1 MAKGQTA
8 MKLTIGCVTRG
19 RPERVIETVRIALS
33 NIRERDTKLFIL
45 ADEDDVRMN
54 GFGPVPDGSI
64 LNVQPREDS
73 VGAKWNR
80 LPRLAEA
87 DVYMCI
93 VDHTV
98 ILTPGFDTKILDASM
113 IFHDGIGCVVTHLA
127 NLSFPFYQAPTAR
140 MVEIM
145 GGIYPTMFPY
155 WFVDHWLD
163 DICKMTGR
171 YVMADV
177 ACDSSKKP
185 NTQDFREPHLWAS
198 LYDSLVLEREEMAE
212 RLFEKMDEPEWRKE
226 MLRRQWPLFHQRS
239 RMINNMVRGISEL
252 DTSRDERYMRIR
264 AKGIS
269 MIENAFSE
277 LQRKSA

>member
-1 MAKGQTA
+1 
-8 MKLTIGCVTRG
+8 MKLSIGLVTRG
-19 RPERVIETVRIALS
+19 RPELVDATVRQVLA
-33 NIRERDTKLFIL
+33 NVRERDTTLHIL

-54 GFGPVPDGSI
+54 GFGPVPDGAI

-73 VGAKWNR
+73 VGEKHNR
-80 LPRLAEA
+80 LPKIAPA
-87 DVYMCI
+87 DVYLCI

-98 ILTPGFDTKILDASM
+98 ITTPGFDTRILDASM
-113 IFHDGIGCVVTHLA
+113 VFHDGIGCVVTHMA
-127 NLSFPFYQAPTAR
+127 NLSFPYYQAPTAK

-177 ACDSSKKP
+177 SCDSSRKP
-185 NTQDFREPHLWAS
+185 NTQDFREPFLWAS
-198 LYDSLVLEREEMAE
+198 VYDALVVEREEMAN
-212 RLFEKMDEPEWRKE
+212 RLLDCMDEPEWRKK
-226 MLRRQWPLFHQRS
+226 MLRLQWPLFHQRS
-239 RMINNMVRGISEL
+239 RIINNIVRDIPEL
-252 DTSRDERYMRIR
+252 DTSRDARYLRIR
-264 AKGIS
+264 AKGIA
-269 MIENAFSE
+269 MIENAYSE